1 MRMLFLAACASVSI
15 LGLSA
20 CVTPSIDYPGLPNAS
35 ETILDEKALFVAEAA
50 YAGLATIALEA
61 VQTGTLKGERAAQLQ
76 VLNRQAYEAI
86 LLARQAQTTAN
97 SRTYVE
103 QTTRAL
109 SLIAQAQALI
119 RNRE

>member
-61 VQTGTLKGERAAQLQ
+61 VQTGALKGERAAQLQ

>member
-1 MRMLFLAACASVSI
+1 MRKMLLAACVSVSI

-20 CVTPSIDYPGLPNAS
+20 CGSTHVDFPGLPNAS
-35 ETILDEKALFVAEAA
+35 QTSIDEKALYVAEAA
-50 YAGLATIALEA
+50 YSGLGTLVLEA
-61 VQTGTLKGERAAQLQ
+61 VRSGTLKGEQAARVR
-76 VLNRQAYEAI
+76 VLNNQAYEA
-86 LLARQAQTTAN
+86 LRLARSAQETAD

-109 SLIAQAQALI
+109 NLIAQAQALI